1 MFIFPKEQYCK
12 LHSASWHKIIEV
24 AITKPWKLLLISSAE
39 EEKNLYKEEILLAFV
54 VLVKEHYGII
64 LN

>member
-24 AITKPWKLLLISSAE
+24 AITKPWKLLLISSAA
-39 EEKNLYKEEILLAFV
+39 EEKILLAFV